1 MSSGLVL
8 LEHVNFKV
16 PYLTGEAE
24 IRSFF
29 VQALGCPE
37 CPPGRLQVCNDSD
50 ANSLLLLP
58 NGTDKQMHVN
68 LGAHSQI
75 HFEFCTC
82 LGQPYLAAQQF
93 LGSIL
98 LEVLDLD
105 RIAANLAGL
114 RHPFHWDEEHHRL
127 VVEDPFGM
135 TTWVLVQAKPAPA
148 PKCIRP
154 GGVGNVLTLK
164 RVEVWCDFDPA
175 LAIDFYSTRF
185 GAKTDSSSVYTQ
197 HGQELAFVR
206 HPFGLKLDNASK
218 FAIHLCL
225 YVGGDFANV
234 CRELEPAFWVNPD
247 YVGPPINDRV
257 QTWQEAIARKQFR
270 IRQIGRGMTLEH
282 EIRATDHPLSPFPKP
297 PPSPLLSSSL

>member
-1 MSSGLVL
+1 MASGLVL

-37 CPPGRLQVCNDSD
+37 CPPGRLKVCNDSD

-82 LGQPYLAAQQF
+82 LGQPYLVAQQF
-93 LGSIL
+93 LGSIT
-98 LEVLDLD
+98 LEVLDLEK
-105 RIAANLAGL
+105 IAANLTGIN
-114 RHPFHWDEEHHRL
+114 HPFRMNNQQQL
-127 VVEDPFGM
+127 VVQDPFGM
-135 TTWVLVQAKPAPA
+135 TTWMLVQAKPTPPP

-175 LAIDFYSTRF
+175 LAIEFYSTRF
-185 GAKTDSSSVYTQ
+185 GAKTDLGSVYTQ
-197 HGQELAFVR
+197 YNQELAFV
-206 HPFGLKLDNASK
+206 HSSIGLKPHNSSK

-225 YVGGDFANV
+225 YVSDFANV
-234 CRELEPAFWVNPD
+234 CRKLEPVFWVNPD

-257 QTWQEAIARKQFR
+257 QTAQEAIARKQFR
-270 IRQIGRGMTLEH
+270 IRRIGRGMTLEH
-282 EIRATDHPLSPFPKP
+282 EIRAIDHPLSPFPQ
-297 PPSPLLSSSL
+297 PSSLLLSSL